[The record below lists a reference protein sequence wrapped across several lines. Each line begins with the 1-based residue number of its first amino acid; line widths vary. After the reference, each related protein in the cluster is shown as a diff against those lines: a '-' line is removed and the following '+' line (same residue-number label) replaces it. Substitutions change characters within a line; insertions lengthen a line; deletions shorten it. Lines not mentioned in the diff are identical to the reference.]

1 MKKLLGVLLAF
12 FMCCVPI
19 GIQADEEVLSFE
31 YTGQRIE
38 IKGAF
43 VYYLLDD
50 GIYVSEAPMD
60 CGRYRA
66 IYSDGSYIDY
76 EITPKIVHV
85 NVRYNKD
92 WRQGDPELNRY
103 LCEYDGDYEFI
114 LSSYVNGDFKTDY
127 NDNYEFEF
135 EPKNKKDVEIVKTT
149 ITHPDVEYVYTG
161 SDIVIDSKVDSISP
175 IVLKNAGEYIVSF
188 SVDSNYYE
196 SIPFKVTILPK
207 TVQLRL
213 NKYQKYFGEKN
224 PVLETDDYILTREVG
239 EDVGNYKLTAKSKSS
254 NYKYEIIEND
264 MFTILEN
271 KAQQIKPEATNH
283 PSNDEKK
290 EPLQSVNAS
299 NKDKNKYAEASD
311 KNININTETKVDK
324 ESAKTE
330 TKVVT
335 GVSNLTPMYLSFMT
349 ISLVV
354 IINMLIKKIN
364 KYIGGANYTI

>member
-12 FMCCVPI
+12 FMCCVPM
-19 GIQADEEVLSFE
+19 GIQAEEEVLSFE
-31 YTGQRIE
+31 YTGHQIE

-43 VYYLLDD
+43 AYYLLDD
-50 GIYVSEAPMD
+50 GIHVSEAPMD

-85 NVRYNKD
+85 NVRYNKY
-92 WRQGDPELNRY
+92 WRQGDPEEDRY
-103 LCEYDGDYEFI
+103 LCEYDGGYEFK
-114 LSSYVNGDFKTDY
+114 LDSYVNGDFKAVDY

-175 IVLKNAGEYIVSF
+175 ILLKNAGEYIVSF

-213 NKYQKYFGEKN
+213 NKYQKYVGEKD
-224 PVLETDDYILTREVG
+224 PILETDDYILTREVG
-239 EDVGNYKLTAKSKSS
+239 EGVGNYKLNVKSKSR

-264 MFTILEN
+264 VFTILEN
-271 KAQQIKPEATNH
+271 KSQQVKLEVTNQ
-283 PSNDEKK
+283 PSNDEKR
-290 EPLQSVNAS
+290 EPLQSVNVP

-311 KNININTETKVDK
+311 KNTNINTETKVDK

-335 GVSNLTPMYLSFMT
+335 GVSNFTSMYYLMMVSG
-349 ISLVV
+349 IAV
-354 IINMLIKKIN
+354 IMYILIKKKN
-364 KYIGGANYTI
+364 DNS